1 MFKKSAIFVIFCF
14 FLLTITTSLTKNKAR
29 NLEKEILKLEKEIS
43 QIEKQISDAEIDYI
57 YLSKPKKLITQ
68 IKEFKSEEYLSYDRS
83 KIFFSIN
90 HFLEQNSKIS
100 KYIK

>member
-57 YLSKPKKLITQ
+57 YLSKPKKLMQKQVLELRCRQQALQKNYLEKT
-68 IKEFKSEEYLSYDRS
+68 IKE
-83 KIFFSIN
+83 
-90 HFLEQNSKIS
+90 HFP
-100 KYIK
+100 YYYY